1 MFLRKEVKIMSAVLD
16 LTKPKITKSE
26 VLYGVSWE
34 TYEELVAEYWGFQFP
49 RLTYDSGI
57 LEINL
62 SNSLK
67 HEEDSRNLAALFEQ
81 IAVELEIDF
90 RRSGSTTYK
99 RKNIRKG
106 FEPDSCFYIQ
116 SLNLIEGKE
125 DLDFEK
131 DPPPDL
137 IIEINKTSSSLP
149 RMPIF
154 AAFGVKEIWRFNKNR
169 IKFYSLQEGVYLE
182 AKMSLALPVLSSE
195 QATEFLLEA
204 RETNSTAWVKKVG
217 VWVASAK
224 IELVK

>member
-1 MFLRKEVKIMSAVLD
+1 MSTVLE
-16 LTKPKITKSE
+16 LTEPKIRKSE

-34 TYEELVAEYWGFQFP
+34 VYEELVAEHWGLQFP

-57 LEINL
+57 LEINM

-67 HEEDSRNLAALFEQ
+67 HEEDCRNLAALFEQ
-81 IAVELEIDF
+81 IAIELEIDF

-116 SLNLIEGKE
+116 SLEKIAGKE
-125 DLDFEK
+125 DLDFEN

-137 IIEINKTSSSLP
+137 IIEINKTSSSVP

-154 AAFGVKEIWRFNKNR
+154 AAFGVSEVWRFADEI
-169 IKFYSLQEGVYLE
+169 IKFYILQEGVYLE
-182 AKMSLALPVLSSE
+182 TKTSLALPIFSSE
-195 QATEFLLEA
+195 KATEFL
-204 RETNSTAWVKKVG
+204 RESREMKSTAWVKR
-217 VWVASAK
+217 
-224 IELVK
+224 IRE